1 MTNYMNLI
9 DKDRIAEVLADLV
22 RIPSV
27 NPGFPRGTGEGQ
39 VAVYVR
45 QFFER
50 LGLSTD
56 VQTVEA
62 GRDNVIGTLLG
73 RGDCHLL
80 WEAHMDT
87 VQTSG
92 MTIDPFAAEVRDGKL
107 YGRGACDTKAS
118 LAAMLVALETM
129 VQRKLTP
136 AAHVH
141 LAAVVDEETT
151 YKGVSA
157 LADRLRSGE
166 LHYDAAIVGEP
177 TQLHAIIAHKGVLR
191 FRVEVIGVAAHSST
205 PEKGANAIESMAE
218 VIAWLRQHAR
228 ESFPKQS
235 HPLTGPPS
243 LCISMIEGGIAPNT
257 VADRCLISIDIRTVP
272 GQDWEDVWSELREQ
286 ILLLPMPSRMRIEVH
301 QPFLTDYAM
310 EVSPDH
316 PLTHILLTAANT
328 YLAGREAIGAPYC
341 SDASKLTRVS
351 VPAIVF
357 GPGNISEAHTADE
370 WVELDEV
377 VRAAAIF
384 VHTAMHYRNEDEE

>member
-1 MTNYMNLI
+1 MTLYMDLI
-9 DKDRIAEVLADLV
+9 DVDRITEVLSELV

-27 NPGFPRGTGEGQ
+27 NPGFPGGTGERQ

-50 LGLSTD
+50 LALSVD

-73 RGDCHLL
+73 RGDRHLL

-92 MTIDPFAAEVRDGKL
+92 MTIDPFSADVRDGKL
-107 YGRGACDTKAS
+107 FGRGACDTKAS

-129 VQRKLTP
+129 VQHKLIP

-157 LADRLRSGE
+157 LADRVRSGE
-166 LHYDAAIVGEP
+166 LRYDAAIVGEP
-177 TQLHAIIAHKGVLR
+177 TRLHPIIAHKGVLR

-205 PEKGANAIESMAE
+205 PEQGANAIESMAE

-228 ESFPKQS
+228 ESFPNRS
-235 HPLTGPPS
+235 HALTGPPS
-243 LCISMIEGGIAPNT
+243 LCISMIEGGVAPNT
-257 VADRCLISIDIRTVP
+257 VADRCTISIDIRTVP
-272 GQDWEDVWSELREQ
+272 GQEWEDVWSELRER
-286 ILLLPMPSRMRIEVH
+286 ILLLPMPIGVKVEV
-301 QPFLTDYAM
+301 QRPFLTDYAM

-316 PLTHILLTAANT
+316 PLTHTLLAAANT
-328 YLAGREAIGAPYC
+328 YSAGREAIGAPYC

-370 WVELDEV
+370 WVELAEV
-377 VRAAAIF
+377 AKAAAILI
-384 VHTAMHYRNEDEE
+384 HTAMHYGEEDEN